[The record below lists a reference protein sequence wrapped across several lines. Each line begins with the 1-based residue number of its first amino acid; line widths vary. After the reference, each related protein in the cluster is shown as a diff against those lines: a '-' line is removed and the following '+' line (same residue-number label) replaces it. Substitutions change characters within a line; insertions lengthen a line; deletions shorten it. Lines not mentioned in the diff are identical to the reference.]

1 MLGNTGLDLRGNITF
16 NNEKTITDI
25 DEGWV
30 MKIDDQPRNLTK
42 KITVEWFKGM
52 NKAVDFFCFYSIFSN
67 KSFTFL
73 FITSS
78 KLSKKWLF
86 QLL

>member
-1 MLGNTGLDLRGNITF
+1 MLGNTGLDLRDNITF

-42 KITVEWFKGM
+42 KITVE
-52 NKAVDFFCFYSIFSN
+52 
-67 KSFTFL
+67 
-73 FITSS
+73 
-78 KLSKKWLF
+78 
-86 QLL
+86 